1 MTFFQY
7 LKTKGSWKIMGYV
20 ALGYLG
26 FILLSW
32 FLLSWYTNHGEFVSI
47 PEVKG
52 KSVEEAIEILEDLDL
67 EPVVIDSIWSDTA
80 AKGSINYIMPP
91 AGSTIK
97 DGRQVY
103 LMQPSLSYT
112 NGNHQHQ
119 NGRVCSSGDGQIEK
133 QGNRL

>member
-7 LKTKGSWKIMGYV
+7 LKTKRAWKIMGYV

-52 KSVEEAIEILEDLDL
+52 KSVEEAIEILEDLD
-67 EPVVIDSIWSDTA
+67 
-80 AKGSINYIMPP
+80 
-91 AGSTIK
+91 
-97 DGRQVY
+97 
-103 LMQPSLSYT
+103 
-112 NGNHQHQ
+112 
-119 NGRVCSSGDGQIEK
+119 
-133 QGNRL
+133 